1 MLEQM
6 FLKVMDMSRIAS
18 IVIVAVFLV
27 RMLLKRFPKSL
38 SYLLW
43 SVVLFRLLCP
53 VTLESDYSPVPNL
66 GSIFYDDTSEKNVVS
81 PEAPDEW
88 TVPYTDGEAENVPE
102 NAQVSP
108 GEAADTQVTDTQVT
122 DAQVT
127 DAQAADAQGAS
138 AQFHLDGNVRAAEV
152 SWQER
157 FILFGKYVWLAGI
170 SILFLYCVISA
181 VMVRN
186 KVSASIPLKENIYM
200 ADEAISP
207 FVMGI
212 FNPRIYLPEGLS
224 EKEQEYII
232 LHEKFHI
239 RRFDHIVKPVAFA
252 ALCVHWF
259 NPLVWF
265 AFVFF
270 CKDMEMS
277 CDEAVIKRLGE
288 TVRADYSDSLLALS
302 TQRRII
308 GGIPVDFGEGDV
320 KGRVKNL
327 AAFRKTKGWIMAVL
341 IAGVVILTVC
351 LAFTRKTFIS
361 DSDASAEDIN
371 DEINIAENGEMTDQ
385 PDESDE
391 VEPLHVSVDITDYYI
406 THKGNSSNLYH
417 IDENHVLWGCG
428 RNEYGQ
434 LGQGTQDY
442 DFHEDMIKIA
452 ENVVHVDFSLRGFV
466 IFITEDH
473 RLYGMGD
480 AAGGALQ
487 QYTGS
492 DWSKYINGGHCY
504 VSEPYLLAVNVAYA
518 RCGRDDIV
526 CLKEDGSV
534 WTWGTVYRGYFIASP
549 QKIFESAVLV
559 TGGWYH
565 HAALLPNGTV
575 WTWGYNEA
583 GNCGV
588 ADLGLVSQPT
598 MVAEDVVMVWTDF
611 VWDVDSYPPDAEDIV
626 MAWTGKLKDTEH
638 DTIAEY
644 DGWCFSSAN
653 TVIQKADGSYWVCGE
668 NVGTEEKVAHGEE
681 GDYSV
686 ICTHE
691 FYPLN
696 SVGETGHGNANEN
709 EPATIQTFTESDVAV
724 TSVIEEYDF
733 TTAKDR
739 GSMQQIRGMLPGTSE
754 GVWYIA
760 SIDGV
765 EYYYGKYDQ
774 KDAEEAEYFGYAIFS
789 SSYSLQ
795 NGISVGMTMD
805 EVLEK
810 YPDMAVMNFD
820 GSYLDKEVT
829 GHQGWNPAAYPR
841 SYVGMDEDWDYA
853 GKDYEWSD
861 RFDCI
866 MIADIDLGAEDT
878 LPRYLALMI
887 KDHAVAAITF
897 YCPTAG

>member
-6 FLKVMDMSRIAS
+6 FLKVIDMSRMAS

-27 RMLLKRFPKSL
+27 RMLLKRFPKYL

-66 GSIFYDDTSEKNVVS
+66 EPVFYGYTSEKNTVS
-81 PEAPDEW
+81 PEVPSEW
-88 TVPYTDGEAENVPE
+88 TVPHTGGEAGDVPE
-102 NAQVSP
+102 T
-108 GEAADTQVTDTQVT
+108 GRVTHVQDST
-122 DAQVT
+122 
-127 DAQAADAQGAS
+127 AQGS
-138 AQFHLDGNVRAAEV
+138 TVQFHPGGSGRAAEV
-152 SWQER
+152 SWQEL

-170 SILFLYCVISA
+170 GIMLLYCVISA
-181 VMVRN
+181 VRVRN

-212 FNPRIYLPEGLS
+212 FNPRIYLPEGLG

-239 RRFDHIVKPVAFA
+239 RRFDHIVKPIAFA

-259 NPLVWF
+259 NPLVWI

-288 TVRADYSDSLLALS
+288 TVRADYSASLLALS
-302 TQRRII
+302 TQRRFI
-308 GGIPVDFGEGDV
+308 GGFPVDFGEGDT
-320 KGRVKNL
+320 KDRVKNL
-327 AAFRKTKGWIMAVL
+327 AAFRKTKGWVMAVL
-341 IAGVVILTVC
+341 IVGVAILIVC
-351 LAFTRKTFIS
+351 LVFNHKAGIS
-361 DSDASAEDIN
+361 EADDPEKELSDEIN
-371 DEINIAENGEMTDQ
+371 DEINIAENGEMTDK

-391 VEPLHVSVDITDYYI
+391 VEPLQVSVDITDYYI
-406 THKGNSSNLYH
+406 THKGNPANLYH

-428 RNEYGQ
+428 ENNYGQ
-434 LGQGTQDY
+434 LGQGTQDN
-442 DFHEDMIKIA
+442 DFHEDMVKIA
-452 ENVVHVDFSLRGFV
+452 ENVVHVDFSQRGFV
-466 IFITEDH
+466 IFLTEDH
-473 RLYGMGD
+473 RLYGMGN

-487 QYTGS
+487 QYAVM
-492 DWSKYINGGHCY
+492 DWNNYYAKKDCS

-518 RCGRDDIV
+518 CCGRDDIV

-534 WTWGTVYRGYFIASP
+534 WTWGSVYYGYFIASP
-549 QKIFESAVLV
+549 KKIFESAVFV
-559 TGGWYH
+559 TGGASH
-565 HAALLPNGTV
+565 HAALLANGTV
-575 WTWGYNEA
+575 WTWGDNGY

-588 ADLGLVSQPT
+588 AGYGVISEPT
-598 MVAEDVVMVWTDF
+598 MVAEDVVRVWTDLA
-611 VWDVDSYPPDAEDIV
+611 VDGHLKLDAENLA
-626 MAWTGKLKDTEH
+626 MAWTGRLKYTEH

-644 DGWCFSSAN
+644 DGWYQNFLYN

-668 NVGTEEKVAHGEE
+668 NVGTEEKVVHGRE
-681 GDYSV
+681 GDFTE

-691 FYPLN
+691 FHPVN
-696 SVGETGHGNANEN
+696 SVSEGGAGNANGS
-709 EPATIQTFTESDVAV
+709 AMIQTLTESDVEV
-724 TSVIEEYDF
+724 TPVIEEYDF
-733 TTAKDR
+733 TTAKDMGAMR
-739 GSMQQIRGMLPGTSE
+739 QIRGMLPGASE
-754 GVWYIA
+754 GVWYIV

-765 EYYYGKYDQ
+765 EYYYGKYNQ
-774 KDAEEAEYFGYAIFS
+774 NDAEEAEYFGYAIFS

-820 GSYLDKEVT
+820 GSYLEKEVT
-829 GHQGWNPAAYPR
+829 GHQGWNPAVYPR

-878 LPRYLALMI
+878 LPLYLALMI
-887 KDHAVAAITF
+887 KNHAVAAITF